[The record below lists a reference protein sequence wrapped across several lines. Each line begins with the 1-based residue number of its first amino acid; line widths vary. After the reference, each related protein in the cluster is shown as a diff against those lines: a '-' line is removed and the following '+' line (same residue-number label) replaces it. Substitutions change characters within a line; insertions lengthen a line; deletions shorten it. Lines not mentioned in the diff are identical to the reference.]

1 MSNREER
8 LDLQT
13 LHTEYVQEP
22 FSERKTKSI
31 LRNVTKTI
39 RCKLVDIQA

>member
-1 MSNREER
+1 MTDMGFTADILSQKVLRCRAGREER

-22 FSERKTKSI
+22 IWDLAHFW
-31 LRNVTKTI
+31 
-39 RCKLVDIQA
+39 